1 MRFNELQRCI
11 GTITY
16 KTLSNTLK
24 EMEAIIMI
32 LMKRKTVVAAELFEA
47 FEVSLRTIYQDIDT
61 LGKAGIPI
69 VSLPDPEAA

>member
-32 LMKRKTVVAAELFEA
+32 LMKRKTVVAAELSKRSRSHCA
-47 FEVSLRTIYQDIDT
+47 PYI
-61 LGKAGIPI
+61 GI
-69 VSLPDPEAA
+69 